1 MPCPWDL
8 NVQMFW
14 IWYETCARSVSILNL
29 NVVSSNMPISLNQ
42 NVLLVLWIYVNECCN
57 IFILLHTKFTKG
69 WSLIIFF
76 LLLHCTFVAPLHPYE
91 ELRLRQ
97 CMRNSARLQQL
108 GLIPSN
114 PFSGSTT
121 PNSQDKNK
129 TKQRNREDSKS
140 NYEPDSVDD
149 DIAKV
154 RILPSCQGL
163 CCCLFVNAI

>member
-1 MPCPWDL
+1 
-8 NVQMFW
+8 
-14 IWYETCARSVSILNL
+14 
-29 NVVSSNMPISLNQ
+29 
-42 NVLLVLWIYVNECCN
+42 
-57 IFILLHTKFTKG
+57 
-69 WSLIIFF
+69 
-76 LLLHCTFVAPLHPYE
+76 
-91 ELRLRQ
+91 
-97 CMRNSARLQQL
+97 MRNSARLQQL

-129 TKQRNREDSKS
+129 TKQRNREDSES

-163 CCCLFVNAI
+163 CSCLFVNAI